1 MDHDTELGELDYQR
15 GIAQDSDRIRPVC
28 LWSATDGAADFGRTR
43 SDLRKNLWPWF
54 RRLRT

>member
-28 LWSATDGAADFGRTR
+28 LWSATDGVADFGRKR
-43 SDLRKNLWPWF
+43 SDLRKNLWP
-54 RRLRT
+54 